1 VNTLK
6 EAQIMFTRLTRLLFV
21 MALAIPAMANEQ
33 NTDNQLAEQVAHG
46 VRMYSHY
53 DVFDWVEGSV
63 HDGVVTLTGAV
74 REPFHKDDYARI
86 VQSIPGVKSLD
97 NQLRV
102 LPVSMVDDQIRRAA
116 SRAIF
121 RDPMFTGYAIQANPP
136 IHIVVENGKIT
147 LKGVVANP
155 MDRQIVES
163 RVRTNVLAFDVT
175 NDLKVEER
183 G

>member
-6 EAQIMFTRLTRLLFV
+6 EAQIMFTRLTKLVFV

-53 DVFDWVEGSV
+53 DVFDWVEGCV

-74 REPFHKDDYARI
+74 RDPFHKDDYARI
-86 VQSIPGVKSLD
+86 VQAIPGVKSLD
-97 NQLRV
+97 NQLHV
-102 LPVSMVDDQIRRAA
+102 LPVSMFDDQIRRAA

-136 IHIVVENGKIT
+136 IHIVVENGKVT

-155 MDRQIVES
+155 MDRQIAET

-175 NDLKVEER
+175 NDLKIEER

>member
-6 EAQIMFTRLTRLLFV
+6 EAQIMFTRLTKLVFV

-102 LPVSMVDDQIRRAA
+102 LPVSMFDDQIRRAA

-136 IHIVVENGKIT
+136 IHIVVENGKVT

-155 MDRQIVES
+155 MDRQIAES